1 MPSAASPSAAFGLY
15 DPAREHSA
23 CGVGFITRLDGTPG
37 HDVVRR
43 GDEAL
48 RAIPHR
54 GGTSAE
60 GVGDGAGVSV
70 DLSVE
75 FFGALTGER
84 LRPGHFG
91 VANCFVP
98 TDGVRRHASVDLV
111 GRTLAAQGFDVLL
124 VRDVPVDHG
133 VARPAAEQYQLPI
146 VQWVFRAP
154 DAWER
159 HAVDSAAHRALLAVE
174 AVAYADDAYAGLY
187 PLSLSARTQVL
198 KGRLN
203 SGEIVG
209 YFRDLC
215 DPRHSVRSLYFH
227 TRFSTNT
234 EPHPTMAQPFRLMAH
249 NGELNTDRKN
259 RLSDEALA
267 RARTRRI
274 VRPPGQSDSSRLDQ
288 TLQSRVSDDGL
299 DIVEAVVSLMPPA
312 WENDRTLP
320 VAVRDML
327 EYFSLY
333 EEKNDG
339 PAAVIF
345 SDGDVIGARLDRL
358 GLRPLRTVETAEYLM
373 VSSEAGQVAF
383 PDEEVVHRGRIE
395 AGGMLVVDHR
405 TGRRMRTREVL
416 GALAARRPYSELLDA
431 ARVNLDDIPAPD
443 YYRGTT
449 TLGYEGDL
457 TQAGRYVAYGL
468 NQESFRFMLD
478 PMLADGSE
486 RISAMGYGNA
496 INALSDTEGGM
507 AKYFS
512 QRFAQVTNPPLDS
525 IREADGM
532 SMRVAL
538 GPKPDGTG
546 DIADAGAAGERQL
559 VVNSPVLGHLDMVRL
574 RDQRIVPL
582 ERFAMLYEPVAGDT
596 TANADALRDALTR
609 LCDDVERFAAERG
622 GIALLSDRAISSTR
636 APLPVVLAVAA
647 VNQRL
652 IEAGL
657 RLRASLVVESGQLPS
672 SHHVATA
679 LGFGAS
685 AVYSLSARLRA
696 EERHPSAPA
705 PAGEITGTDRALA
718 RFRKA
723 AEKALAKTMG
733 RVGLCTA
740 ESYIGGA
747 FFEPNYLDTRDDVF
761 ARAFPHMDAPVG
773 GVGFARIAQAAT
785 DWHERARTVDGN
797 QQIPLLGLFKERSD
811 GAGHSFGVTAVRGF
825 GDMVEERPE
834 FGRPGDSDALRLLT
848 LGQLDDAF
856 GITEAAYRNTG
867 YDALSDA
874 EIDAFRITPGY
885 RAFLRTTHEERSRRP
900 SALRDVLAL
909 PADVTGLR
917 TPQDFARELGRFS
930 TTGNASVMVRG
941 MVVRVQDRTEAPGG
955 PADPPV
961 AGRATGADGGTGS
974 ESGSGDGRGS
984 MVVRLCLA
992 PGSHAGGPDDPA
1004 RRHAALAEGLALV
1017 RPGEVETLEAA
1028 ADGVRVRVTG
1038 AAAALLTLLRG
1049 APDSVSLDD
1058 VRPAHEITRVLASGA
1073 MSHGALVATA
1083 HEAVAHG
1090 TNMVGALSNS
1100 GEGGEHH
1107 SRYGTIRGSRIKQFA
1122 SGRFG
1127 IWAGYLADP
1136 MLRELEIKIGQ
1147 GAKPGEGGQL
1157 PAPKVTVDIAAARGG
1172 TPGIELISPPP
1183 HHDTYSIEDLAQLI
1197 HDCKAARVRV
1207 VVKLVSS
1214 EGIGTIAVGVAKAG
1228 ADVINVAG
1236 NTGGTGA
1243 AAVTSLKYA
1252 GRSAEIGVAE
1262 VHQAL
1267 VANGLRQKVV
1277 LRCSGAHQTGS
1288 DVVTS
1293 ALLGGDSFEFGTTAL
1308 MMLGCVMAKNCNVK
1322 CPAGLTTN
1330 AEAFEGDPRALAQ
1343 YLLNIAH
1350 DVRQILARLG
1360 LRSLREARGRTDLLQ
1375 LLDHPASVGRLDVRR
1390 LLARVPEKAV
1400 ADPEYLEKDFTTDDA
1415 LIERVRA
1422 ALLDRRE
1429 PSLLVEGVHLRNSD
1443 KSVGGQLSVDIE
1455 RLLNHENHANHEFEG
1470 AVPAV
1475 TVDDRGRRRLVDGAV
1490 RIRTTGS
1497 AGQSYGVFC
1506 NDGIALEHTGTANDG
1521 VGKSQS
1527 GGRIVV
1533 RAPGGGSTE
1542 RGGNVLVGNFA
1553 LFGATGGRT
1562 FVQGEAGDRFAVRN
1576 SGATAVVEG
1585 VGDFGCEYMT
1595 GGTVLN
1601 LGGFGKGLGNGMSG
1615 GFLYQYDPSGEVRD
1629 RVSADS
1635 LLVFPVTDTGHG
1647 AFHEE
1652 AVRLLLE
1659 WHAEATGSP
1668 LAARLL
1674 ADWESERRHVYCGM
1688 PRALLLYQDAGEIL
1702 AAASRGQLLDELA
1715 TSIATDKLRAFK
1727 VDYRDRRTV
1736 LGGRAPAFGDQ
1747 GSDDMFSLL
1756 SSYTVLGV
1764 AQDLALRRVPG
1775 ASGPDD
1781 PRIAE
1786 AVRNLV
1792 LTEDFFVKQR
1802 VVKYL
1807 RGTLERFADDELAT
1821 LIAVKRLD
1829 DYKRALRQ
1837 RNNLSVDAPGTY
1849 GWIMHQNARNAG
1861 RVRAARFD
1869 ELLATAAL
1877 DDLAS
1882 RHVPQ
1887 APTETTE
1894 TVTA

>member
-1 MPSAASPSAAFGLY
+1 MNHATYGLY
-15 DPAREHSA
+15 DPARDHSA
-23 CGVGFITRLDGTPG
+23 CGVGFITRLDGTPS
-37 HDVVRR
+37 HDVILK
-43 GDEAL
+43 GHEAL
-48 RAIPHR
+48 LTIPHR
-54 GGTSAE
+54 GGRSAE

-70 DLSVE
+70 DLSLE
-75 FFGALTGER
+75 FFEALTGVR

-98 TDGVRRHASVDLV
+98 GEIQLRANAERLV
-111 GRTLAAQGFDVLL
+111 ADSLTGQGFEILL
-124 VRDVPVDHG
+124 VRDVPVDHS
-133 VARPAAEQYQLPI
+133 VPRPAAERHQLPL

-154 DAWER
+154 EAWRRTDVDA
-159 HAVDSAAHRALLAVE
+159 AAHRALLAVE
-174 AVAYADDAYAGLY
+174 HDAYTDATAYAGLY

-203 SGEIVG
+203 SGEVIG
-209 YFRDLC
+209 YFTDLG
-215 DPRHSVRSLYFH
+215 DPRHSVRTLYFH

-267 RARTRRI
+267 RARTRSI

-288 TLQSRVSDDGL
+288 TLQSRLFDDGL
-299 DIVEAVVSLMPPA
+299 DLVEAVVSLMPPA

-320 VAVRDML
+320 APVRDML
-327 EYFSLY
+327 EYYSLY

-339 PAAVIF
+339 PAAVVF
-345 SDGDVIGARLDRL
+345 SDGDVVGARLDRL
-358 GLRPLRTVETAEYLM
+358 GLRPLRTVETAEYL
-373 VSSEAGQVAF
+373 VVASEAGQIAF
-383 PDEEVVHRGRIE
+383 PDDEVVHRGRIE

-416 GALAARRPYSELLDA
+416 DALAARRPYSRLLA
-431 ARVNLDDIPAPD
+431 EARVNLDDLPAPD

-449 TLGYEGDL
+449 TLGYDGDL
-457 TQAGRYVAYGL
+457 SLAGRYVAYSL

-538 GPKPDGTG
+538 GAKPDGASGTRS
-546 DIADAGAAGERQL
+546 ARQL
-559 VVNSPVLGHLDMVRL
+559 VVSSPVLGHLDMVRL
-574 RDQRIVPL
+574 RDQDVVPL
-582 ERFAMLYEPVAGDT
+582 RRFGMLYDPVVGDEA
-596 TANADALRDALTR
+596 ANADALRSALLR
-609 LCDDVERFAAERG
+609 LCDEVELFAVERG
-622 GIALLSDRAISSTR
+622 GIALLTDRAISSAR
-636 APLPVVLAVAA
+636 APLPVILAVAA

-652 IEAGL
+652 IETGL
-657 RLRASLVVESGQLPS
+657 RLRVSLVVESGQLAS

-696 EERHPSAPA
+696 EEKYPSAPA
-705 PAGEITGTDRALA
+705 PAGEVTDTDRALA
-718 RFRKA
+718 KFRKA
-723 AEKALAKTMG
+723 AEKSLAKTMG

-740 ESYIGGA
+740 ESYIGGE

-761 ARAFPHMDAPVG
+761 ARIFPHLQAPVG

-785 DWHERARTVDGN
+785 EWHERARSVADER
-797 QQIPLLGLFKERSD
+797 QIPLLGLFKERSD

-825 GDMVEERPE
+825 GGMTEERPE
-834 FGRPGDSDALRLLT
+834 FARDDDPEALRLLT

-856 GITEAAYRNTG
+856 GTSDAAYRDTG

-885 RAFLRTTHEERSRRP
+885 RAFLRTTHEERARRP
-900 SALRDVLAL
+900 AALRDVLAL
-909 PADVTGLR
+909 PADVTGAR
-917 TPQDFARELGRFS
+917 SAEDFARELGRFS
-930 TTGNASVMVRG
+930 AGGNASVMVRG
-941 MVVRVQDRTEAPGG
+941 MVVAVEEAGSLCGATGMTGARGDAEGAGATGITGPTGTGGTTRGAPSPG
-955 PADPPV
+955 PLTARLHLTSPTSDPV
-961 AGRATGADGGTGS
+961 AHHT
-974 ESGSGDGRGS
+974 
-984 MVVRLCLA
+984 
-992 PGSHAGGPDDPA
+992 
-1004 RRHAALAEGLALV
+1004 ALVAGLALAH
-1017 RPGEVETLEAA
+1017 PGEVETREAGP
-1028 ADGVRVRVTG
+1028 DGVTVVVTG
-1038 AAAALLTLLRG
+1038 TAARLLGLLRA
-1049 APDSVSLDD
+1049 APAGVPLGE
-1058 VRPAHEITRVLASGA
+1058 VQPAHEITRSLASGA

-1090 TNMVGALSNS
+1090 TNMVGGMSNS

-1136 MLRELEIKIGQ
+1136 MLQELEIKIGQ

-1267 VANGLRQKVV
+1267 VVNGLRQKVV
-1277 LRCSGAHQTGS
+1277 LRCSGAHQTGG

-1293 ALLGGDSFEFGTTAL
+1293 ALLGADSFEFGTTAL

-1330 AEAFEGDPRALAQ
+1330 PEVFEGDPRALAQ

-1350 DVRQILARLG
+1350 DVRRILARLG
-1360 LRSLREARGRTDLLQ
+1360 LRSLREARGRADLLQ

-1390 LLARVPEKAV
+1390 LLARVPEKTV
-1400 ADPEYLEKDFTTDDA
+1400 SEPDYLEKDFTTDDA

-1429 PSLLVEGVHLRNSD
+1429 ASVLVEGIQLTNSD
-1443 KSVGGQLSVDIE
+1443 KSVGGQLGIDVE
-1455 RLLNHENHANHEFEG
+1455 RLLNHEDFG
-1470 AVPAV
+1470 DVPAV
-1475 TVDDRGRRRLVDGAV
+1475 VTDDRGRRRFADGAV
-1490 RIRTTGS
+1490 RIRTGGS

-1506 NDGIALEHTGTANDG
+1506 NDGISLEHTGTANDG

-1615 GFLYQYDPSGEVRD
+1615 GFLYQYDPREELAG
-1629 RVSADS
+1629 RVSGDS
-1635 LLVFPVTDTGHG
+1635 LLVFPVTDTAHG

-1652 AVRLLLE
+1652 AVRLLLS
-1659 WHAEATGSP
+1659 WHAEATNSP
-1668 LAARLL
+1668 LARRLL
-1674 ADWESERRHVYCGM
+1674 EDWEAERRYVYCGM
-1688 PRALLLYQDAGEIL
+1688 PRALLLYQDATEIL
-1702 AAASRGQLLDELA
+1702 AAATRPQLLDELA
-1715 TSIATDKLRAFK
+1715 TSIASDKLRAFK

-1736 LGGRAPAFGDQ
+1736 LDGRAPAFGDQ

-1764 AQDLALRRVPG
+1764 AQDLALKRVPG

-1781 PRIAE
+1781 PRVAE

-1792 LTEDFFVKQR
+1792 LTEDFFVRQR

-1807 RGTLERFADDELAT
+1807 RGTLERFDDGELAT
-1821 LIAVKRLD
+1821 LIAIKRLD
-1829 DYKRALRQ
+1829 DYKAALRQ

-1849 GWIMHQNARNAG
+1849 GWILHQNTKNAG

-1869 ELLATAAL
+1869 ELLANAAL
-1877 DDLAS
+1877 ADIAGRLA
-1882 RHVPQ
+1882 PQ
-1887 APTETTE
+1887 APTEA
-1894 TVTA
+1894 VTA

>member
-1 MPSAASPSAAFGLY
+1 MTHSTSAGLH
-15 DPAREHSA
+15 DPALDHSD
-23 CGVGFITRLDGTPG
+23 CGVGFLTRLDGVPS
-37 HDVVRR
+37 HDVILK

-75 FFGALTGER
+75 FFTALTGEP
-84 LRPGHFG
+84 LRAGHFG

-98 TDGVRRHASVDLV
+98 GGGSGRAAAVGLV
-111 GRTLAAQGFDVLL
+111 GRSIADQGFDVLL
-124 VRDVPVDHG
+124 VRDVPVDHS
-133 VARPAAEQYQLPI
+133 VARPAAEPHQLPI
-146 VQWVFRAP
+146 VQWVFKAP
-154 DAWER
+154 ADWTR
-159 HAVDSAAHRALLAVE
+159 PAVDAAAHRALLAVE
-174 AVAYADDAYAGLY
+174 AVAYADDTYAGLY

-203 SGEIVG
+203 SGEVIG
-209 YFRDLC
+209 YFRDLG

-267 RARTRRI
+267 RARTRSI

-288 TLQSRVSDDGL
+288 TLQSRVFDDGL
-299 DIVEAVVSLMPPA
+299 DLVEAVVTLMPPA
-312 WENDRTLP
+312 WENDRALP
-320 VAVRDML
+320 AAVRDML

-373 VSSEAGQVAF
+373 VASEAGQVAF
-383 PDEEVVHRGRIE
+383 PDGDVVHRGRIE

-405 TGRRMRTREVL
+405 TGRRLRTREVL
-416 GALAARRPYSELLDA
+416 EALAARRPYSRLLDA
-431 ARVNLDDIPAPD
+431 ARVNLDDLPAPD

-449 TLGYEGDL
+449 TLGYDGDL
-457 TQAGRYVAYGL
+457 TLAGRYVAYSL
-468 NQESFRFMLD
+468 NQESFRFLLD
-478 PMLADGSE
+478 PMLANGSE

-546 DIADAGAAGERQL
+546 STAGRQL
-559 VVNSPVLGHLDMVRL
+559 VLSSPVLGHLDMVRL

-582 ERFAMLYEPVAGDT
+582 ERFDMLYDPVTGDER
-596 TANADALRDALTR
+596 ANADALRAALDR
-609 LCDDVERFAAERG
+609 LCDGVEQFASRQG
-622 GIALLSDRAISSTR
+622 GIAVLTDRAISSAR

-652 IEAGL
+652 IETGL
-657 RLRASLVVESGQLPS
+657 RLRVSLVAESGQLPS

-696 EERHPSAPA
+696 EEKHPSAPA
-705 PAGEITGTDRALA
+705 PAGEVTETDRALA

-761 ARAFPHMDAPVG
+761 ARVFPHMDAPVG

-785 DWHERARTVDGN
+785 DWHERARAVETE
-797 QQIPLLGLFKERSD
+797 QQVPLLGLFKERSD
-811 GAGHSFGVTAVRGF
+811 GAGHSFGVSAVRGF
-825 GDMVEERPE
+825 GDMTEERPE
-834 FGRPGDSDALRLLT
+834 FGRDTDSEALRLLT

-856 GITEAAYRNTG
+856 GITDAAYRDTG
-867 YDALSDA
+867 YDQLSDD

-917 TPQDFARELGRFS
+917 TAEDFARELGRFS
-930 TTGNASVMVRG
+930 TDGNASVTVRG
-941 MVVRVQDRTEAPGG
+941 VTATVTERSAHPDTVTVRLRLASPGTEVHTAL
-955 PADPPV
+955 
-961 AGRATGADGGTGS
+961 ADG
-974 ESGSGDGRGS
+974 
-984 MVVRLCLA
+984 LA
-992 PGSHAGGPDDPA
+992 RAH
-1004 RRHAALAEGLALV
+1004 
-1017 RPGEVETLEAA
+1017 PGEVDTTLPAD
-1028 ADGVRVRVTG
+1028 ADGVTVTATG
-1038 AAAALLTLLRG
+1038 TAARLLTLLRP
-1049 APDSVSLDD
+1049 APDSLRLPD
-1058 VRPAHEITRVLASGA
+1058 VQPAHEITRALASGA

-1090 TNMVGALSNS
+1090 TNMVGAMSNS
-1100 GEGGEHH
+1100 GEGGEHR

-1136 MLRELEIKIGQ
+1136 MLQELEIKIGQ

-1277 LRCSGAHQTGS
+1277 LRCSGAHQTGG

-1330 AEAFEGDPRALAQ
+1330 SEAFEGDPRALAQ

-1400 ADPEYLEKDFTTDDA
+1400 AEPEYLEKDFTTDDA
-1415 LIERVRA
+1415 LIERVRT
-1422 ALLDRRE
+1422 ALVDRGE
-1429 PSLLVEGVHLRNSD
+1429 PSLLVEGIHLRNSD
-1443 KSVGGQLSVDIE
+1443 KSVGGQLSIDVE
-1455 RLLNHENHANHEFEG
+1455 RLLNHASEPTR
-1470 AVPAV
+1470 PAI
-1475 TVDDRGRRRLVDGAV
+1475 TTDDRGRRRLVDDAV

-1506 NDGIALEHTGTANDG
+1506 NDGITLEHTGTANDG

-1533 RAPGGGSTE
+1533 RAPGGGSAE

-1585 VGDFGCEYMT
+1585 LGDFGCEYMT

-1615 GFLYQYDPSGEVRD
+1615 GFLYQYDPTGELSR

-1635 LLVFPVTDTGHG
+1635 LLVFSVTDTAHG

-1652 AVRLLLE
+1652 AVRLLLA
-1659 WHAEATGSP
+1659 WHVEATGSP

-1674 ADWESERRHVYCGM
+1674 ADWEAERRYVYCGM

-1702 AAASRGQLLDELA
+1702 AAATRNELLDELA

-1747 GSDDMFSLL
+1747 GGDDMFSLL

-1764 AQDLALRRVPG
+1764 AQDLALQRVPG

-1781 PRIAE
+1781 PRVTE

-1807 RGTLERFADDELAT
+1807 RGTLERFDDGELAT
-1821 LIAVKRLD
+1821 LIASKRLD

-1849 GWIMHQNARNAG
+1849 GWILHQTTKNAD

-1877 DDLAS
+1877 DDIAA
-1882 RHVPQ
+1882 RHTQIPQ
-1887 APTETTE
+1887 APTET
-1894 TVTA
+1894 VTA

>member
-1 MPSAASPSAAFGLY
+1 MNHASVTPVGLY
-15 DPAREHSA
+15 DPARDHSD
-23 CGVGFITRLDGTPG
+23 CGVGFLTRLDGTPS
-37 HDVVRR
+37 HDVILK

-75 FFGALTGER
+75 FFTALTGED
-84 LRPGHFG
+84 LRAGHFG

-98 TDGVRRHASVDLV
+98 TDPDRRAHAVDLV
-111 GRTLAAQGFDVLL
+111 GRCVAEEGFETLL
-124 VRDVPVDHG
+124 VRDVPVDHS

-154 DAWER
+154 EEWER
-159 HAVDSAAHRALLAVE
+159 QEVDAAAHRALLAVE
-174 AVAYADDAYAGLY
+174 AVAYADADTYAGLY

-209 YFRDLC
+209 YFRDLT

-267 RARTRRI
+267 RARTRSI

-288 TLQSRVSDDGL
+288 TLQSRVFDDGL
-299 DIVEAVVSLMPPA
+299 DLVEAVVSLMPPA

-320 VAVRDML
+320 DAVRAML

-339 PAAVIF
+339 PAALIF
-345 SDGDVIGARLDRL
+345 SDGDVVGARLDRL

-373 VSSEAGQVAF
+373 VASEAGQVAF
-383 PDEEVVHRGRIE
+383 PDDEVVHRGRIE

-405 TGRRMRTREVL
+405 AGRVLRTRDVL
-416 GALAARRPYSELLDA
+416 DALAARRPYGELLDA
-431 ARVNLDDIPAPD
+431 ARVNLDDLPAPD

-449 TLGYEGDL
+449 TLGYDGDL
-457 TQAGRYVAYGL
+457 SLAGRYVAYAL

-478 PMLADGSE
+478 PMLATGSE

-538 GPKPDGTG
+538 GPKPDGTHATNG
-546 DIADAGAAGERQL
+546 RQL
-559 VVNSPVLGHLDMVRL
+559 VVSSPVLGHLDMVRL

-582 ERFAMLYEPVAGDT
+582 ERFAMLYEPVAGDE
-596 TANADALRDALTR
+596 TANADALRSALHR
-609 LCDDVERFAAERG
+609 LCDDVERFAADQG
-622 GIALLSDRAISSTR
+622 GIALLTDRAVSSTR
-636 APLPVVLAVAA
+636 APLPVILAVAA

-652 IEAGL
+652 IETGL
-657 RLRASLVVESGQLPS
+657 RLRVSLVVESGQLAS

-696 EERHPSAPA
+696 EEKFPSAAA
-705 PAGEITGTDRALA
+705 PAGEITETDRALA
-718 RFRKA
+718 KFRKA
-723 AEKALAKTMG
+723 AEKSLAKTMG

-740 ESYIGGA
+740 ESYIGGE

-761 ARAFPHMDAPVG
+761 AQAFPHMEAPVG

-785 DWHERARTVDGN
+785 DWHERARTVGTE

-834 FGRPGDSDALRLLT
+834 FGKADDSDALRLLT

-856 GITEAAYRNTG
+856 GITDTAYRNTG

-900 SALRDVLAL
+900 AALRDVLAL

-917 TPQDFARELGRFS
+917 TAEDFARELGRFS
-930 TTGNASVMVRG
+930 TDGNASVTVRG
-941 MVVRVQDRTEAPGG
+941 MAVTVTAEGVHLRLTSPGPEA
-955 PADPPV
+955 AERHT
-961 AGRATGADGGTGS
+961 ALADGLARL
-974 ESGSGDGRGS
+974 GD
-984 MVVRLCLA
+984 VRTV
-992 PGSHAGGPDDPA
+992 
-1004 RRHAALAEGLALV
+1004 AAD
-1017 RPGEVETLEAA
+1017 
-1028 ADGVRVRVTG
+1028 ADGVTVTASG
-1038 AAAALLTLLRG
+1038 TAAHLLALLDS
-1049 APDSVSLDD
+1049 APDSVPLDE
-1058 VRPAHEITRVLASGA
+1058 VQPAHEITRSLASGA

-1107 SRYGTIRGSRIKQFA
+1107 TRYGTIRGSRIKQFA

-1136 MLRELEIKIGQ
+1136 MLQELEIKIGQ

-1207 VVKLVSS
+1207 IVKLVSS

-1277 LRCSGAHQTGS
+1277 LRCSGAHQTGG
-1288 DVVTS
+1288 DVVRS

-1330 AEAFEGDPRALAQ
+1330 PEVFEGDPRALAQ

-1390 LLARVPEKAV
+1390 LLARVPEKIV
-1400 ADPEYLEKDFTTDDA
+1400 ENPEYLEKDFSTDDA
-1415 LIERVRA
+1415 LIERVRT

-1429 PSLLVEGVHLRNSD
+1429 PSLLVDGIRLGNSD
-1443 KSVGGQLSVDIE
+1443 KSVGGQLGIDVE
-1455 RLLNHENHANHEFEG
+1455 RLLNHELSDLPD
-1470 AVPAV
+1470 VPAV
-1475 TVDDRGRRRLVDGAV
+1475 TTDDRGRRRLVDGAV
-1490 RIRTTGS
+1490 TVRTTGS

-1506 NDGIALEHTGTANDG
+1506 NDGITLEHTGTANDG

-1615 GFLYQYDPSGEVRD
+1615 GFLYQYDPSGELPG

-1635 LLVFPVTDTGHG
+1635 LLVFPVTDTAHG

-1652 AVRLLLE
+1652 AVRLLLT
-1659 WHAEATGSP
+1659 WHVEATGSP

-1674 ADWESERRHVYCGM
+1674 ENWPSEREHVYCGM

-1702 AAASRGQLLDELA
+1702 AAATRNELLDELA

-1764 AQDLALRRVPG
+1764 AQDLALQRVPG

-1781 PRIAE
+1781 PKVAE
-1786 AVRNLV
+1786 AVRNLI

-1807 RGTLERFADDELAT
+1807 RGTLDRFDDGELAT
-1821 LIAVKRLD
+1821 LIAIKRLD
-1829 DYKRALRQ
+1829 DYKRALKQ
-1837 RNNLSVDAPGTY
+1837 RNNLSVDAPGTS
-1849 GWIMHQNARNAG
+1849 GWIVHQTTKNAG

-1869 ELLATAAL
+1869 ELLANAAL
-1877 DDLAS
+1877 DDIAARLA
-1882 RHVPQ
+1882 PQ
-1887 APTETTE
+1887 APTET
-1894 TVTA
+1894 VTA

>member
-1 MPSAASPSAAFGLY
+1 MNHATFGLY
-15 DPAREHSA
+15 DPARDHSD
-23 CGVGFITRLDGTPG
+23 CGVGFITRLDGTPS
-37 HDVVRR
+37 HDVILK
-43 GDEAL
+43 GHEAL
-48 RAIPHR
+48 CAIPHR
-54 GGTSAE
+54 GGASAE

-75 FFGALTGER
+75 FFGAITGET
-84 LRPGHFG
+84 LRAGHFG

-98 TDGVRRHASVDLV
+98 TDTDDADRRSHAMDLV
-111 GRTLAAQGFDVLL
+111 GRCIADQGFETLL
-124 VRDVPVDHG
+124 VRDVPVDHS

-154 DAWER
+154 DAWSR
-159 HAVDSAAHRALLAVE
+159 ADVDAAANRALLAIE
-174 AVAYADDAYAGLY
+174 AVAYADDTYAGLY

-203 SGEIVG
+203 SGEVIG
-209 YFRDLC
+209 YFRDLG
-215 DPRHSVRSLYFH
+215 DPRHSVRTLYFH

-234 EPHPTMAQPFRLMAH
+234 QPHPTMAQPFRLMAH

-267 RARTRRI
+267 RARTRSI

-288 TLQSRVSDDGL
+288 TLQSRVFDDGL

-345 SDGDVIGARLDRL
+345 SDGDVVGARLDRL

-373 VSSEAGQVAF
+373 VASEAGQVAF
-383 PDEEVVHRGRIE
+383 PDDEVVHRGRIE

-405 TGRRMRTREVL
+405 TGRRMRTRDVL
-416 GALAARRPYSELLDA
+416 DALAARRPYSELLTE
-431 ARVNLDDIPAPD
+431 ARVNLDDLPAPD

-449 TLGYEGDL
+449 TLGYDGDL
-457 TQAGRYVAYGL
+457 TLAGRYVAYSL

-546 DIADAGAAGERQL
+546 EAGGRQL
-559 VVNSPVLGHLDMVRL
+559 VVSSPVLGHLDMVRL

-582 ERFAMLYEPVAGDT
+582 TRFAMLYDPVSGDAS
-596 TANADALRDALTR
+596 ANADTLRSAVQK
-609 LCDDVERFAAERG
+609 LCDDVERFAAEQG
-622 GIALLSDRAISSTR
+622 GIALLTDRAVSSTR
-636 APLPVVLAVAA
+636 APLPVILAIAA

-652 IEAGL
+652 IETGL
-657 RLRASLVVESGQLPS
+657 RLRVSLVAESGQLAS

-696 EERHPSAPA
+696 EERYPSAPA
-705 PAGEITGTDRALA
+705 PAGEITETDRALA
-718 RFRKA
+718 KFRKA
-723 AEKALAKTMG
+723 AEKSLAKTMG

-740 ESYIGGA
+740 ESYIGGE
-747 FFEPNYLDTRDDVF
+747 FFEPNYLDTRDDIF
-761 ARAFPHMDAPVG
+761 ARVFPHMEAPVG

-785 DWHERARTVDGN
+785 DWHERARTVEGE
-797 QQIPLLGLFKERSD
+797 QQVPLLGLFKERSD

-825 GDMVEERPE
+825 GDMTEEKPE
-834 FGRPGDSDALRLLT
+834 FGKDGDPDALRLLT
-848 LGQLDDAF
+848 LAQLDDAF
-856 GITEAAYRNTG
+856 GITDAAYRNTG

-900 SALRDVLAL
+900 AALRDVLAL

-917 TPQDFARELGRFS
+917 TAEDFARELGRFS
-930 TTGNASVMVRG
+930 TSGNASVTVRG
-941 MVVRVQDRTEAPGG
+941 VV
-955 PADPPV
+955 ADVIDPS
-961 AGRATGADGGTGS
+961 T
-974 ESGSGDGRGS
+974 
-984 MVVRLCLA
+984 VRLRLTA
-992 PGSHAGGPDDPA
+992 AKDLGPDA
-1004 RRHAALAEGLALV
+1004 AERHAALADGLALAH
-1017 RPGEVETLEAA
+1017 PGEVETLDVDAEGVTVAA
-1028 ADGVRVRVTG
+1028 TG
-1038 AAAALLTLLRG
+1038 TAAHLLTLLDN
-1049 APDSVSLDD
+1049 APDSVPLDE
-1058 VRPAHEITRVLASGA
+1058 VQPAHEITRSLASGA

-1090 TNMVGALSNS
+1090 TNMVGAMSNS

-1136 MLRELEIKIGQ
+1136 MLEELEIKIGQ

-1207 VVKLVSS
+1207 IVKLVSS

-1277 LRCSGAHQTGS
+1277 LRCSGAHQTGG

-1293 ALLGGDSFEFGTTAL
+1293 ALLGADSFEFGTTAL

-1330 AEAFEGDPRALAQ
+1330 PEVFEGDPRALAQ

-1390 LLARVPEKAV
+1390 LLAGVPEKAV

-1415 LIERVRA
+1415 LIERIRE

-1429 PSLLVEGVHLRNSD
+1429 PSLLVEGVRLGNSD
-1443 KSVGGQLSVDIE
+1443 KSVGGQLSIDVE
-1455 RLLNHENHANHEFEG
+1455 RLLNHEIQHTNA
-1470 AVPAV
+1470 PAV
-1475 TVDDRGRRRLVDGAV
+1475 TTDDRGRRRLVDGAV

-1506 NDGIALEHTGTANDG
+1506 NDGITLEHTGTANDG

-1533 RAPGGGSTE
+1533 RAPGGGSAE
-1542 RGGNVLVGNFA
+1542 RGGNVLIGNFA

-1585 VGDFGCEYMT
+1585 LGDFGCEYMT

-1629 RVSADS
+1629 RVSVDS

-1647 AFHEE
+1647 AFHEA
-1652 AVRLLLE
+1652 AVRLLLA
-1659 WHAEATGSP
+1659 WHLEATGSP

-1674 ADWESERRHVYCGM
+1674 EDWESEREHVYCGM

-1702 AAASRGQLLDELA
+1702 AAATRNELLDELA
-1715 TSIATDKLRAFK
+1715 TSIASDKLRAFK

-1736 LGGRAPAFGDQ
+1736 LGGRAPALGDQ
-1747 GSDDMFSLL
+1747 GGDDMFSLL

-1764 AQDLALRRVPG
+1764 AQDLALKRVPG
-1775 ASGPDD
+1775 ATGPDD
-1781 PRIAE
+1781 PKVAE

-1807 RGTLERFADDELAT
+1807 RGTLERFGDDELAT
-1821 LIAVKRLD
+1821 LIAIKRLD
-1829 DYKRALRQ
+1829 DYKSALRQ

-1849 GWIMHQNARNAG
+1849 GWIVHQTTKNAG

-1877 DDLAS
+1877 DDIAS
-1882 RHVPQ
+1882 RHTHLPQ
-1887 APTETTE
+1887 APIEA
-1894 TVTA
+1894 VTP